1 MKKIIIFICMLG
13 LFFSLAAQEA
23 CPDVIPALQQWK
35 GGKGKLCLPSKGR
48 IVVAASDEEKLS
60 ATAHILAG
68 DLKEMFG
75 WEYIVCTGKS
85 QKNDIVLSLISPD
98 KELGDEGY
106 IMNIGRNA
114 TLSAPTAKGVF
125 WGTRSL
131 LQILNN
137 EQGALPKGVARDFPL
152 FPNRGF
158 MLDVAR
164 KFFTI
169 DYLRQY
175 VKILS
180 FY

>member
-1 MKKIIIFICMLG
+1 
-13 LFFSLAAQEA
+13 
-23 CPDVIPALQQWK
+23 
-35 GGKGKLCLPSKGR
+35 
-48 IVVAASDEEKLS
+48 
-60 ATAHILAG
+60 
-68 DLKEMFG
+68 
-75 WEYIVCTGKS
+75 
-85 QKNDIVLSLISPD
+85 
-98 KELGDEGY
+98 
-106 IMNIGRNA
+106 MNIGRNA

-180 FY
+180 FYKMNEFQIHLNDNGFSQFFNNDWNQTYAAFRLESDRFPGLTAKDGAYTKKNSPTCSDSEWNME